1 MTSNI
6 GYINNNIGFNS
17 KNTGNIKEYFD
28 IAFINRI
35 DSIINF
41 DNISY
46 SNIKKIAHE
55 EIEKINKKYKIKGIN
70 IEISKETIEEVIKL
84 SDYEIFGARHLIKL
98 VKNDLESLIIN
109 EILDNKKSI
118 FIKDLK
124 KEKVIN

>member
-6 GYINNNIGFNS
+6 GYINNNIGFNN
-17 KNTGNIKEYFD
+17 KNTGNIKDYFD

-46 SNIKKIAHE
+46 NNIKKIIYD
-55 EIEKINKKYKIKGIN
+55 EIEKLDKKYKLKGIN
-70 IEISKETIEEVIKL
+70 IKISKETIEEVIKL

-109 EILDNKKSI
+109 EILDNKKNI
-118 FIKDLK
+118 FINKLK